1 MSPNHQDPEHAVQA
15 FNETNAKVMI
25 PFHYGTFDQADEPL
39 SEPEQILRQLEKE
52 GKINQSL
59 KILKVGEQL
68 LV

>member
-1 MSPNHQDPEHAVQA
+1 
-15 FNETNAKVMI
+15 MI